1 MRDHMRTE
9 LTSAALMMARQRQ
22 RPSAG
27 LLCHS
32 DRGSQYAAEAYR
44 RQLADIQ
51 AIPSMSRA
59 GGRYLFACIEGY
71 YNRQRL
77 HSALGYIKPEQAE
90 RNAGQPPC
98 PRKRVRITRAR
109 WS

>member
-9 LTSAALMMARQRQ
+9 LTSAALMMATRRQ

-27 LLCHS
+27 LICHS

-51 AIPSMSRA
+51 AT
-59 GGRYLFACIEGY
+59 
-71 YNRQRL
+71 
-77 HSALGYIKPEQAE
+77 
-90 RNAGQPPC
+90 PP
-98 PRKRVRITRAR
+98 
-109 WS
+109 